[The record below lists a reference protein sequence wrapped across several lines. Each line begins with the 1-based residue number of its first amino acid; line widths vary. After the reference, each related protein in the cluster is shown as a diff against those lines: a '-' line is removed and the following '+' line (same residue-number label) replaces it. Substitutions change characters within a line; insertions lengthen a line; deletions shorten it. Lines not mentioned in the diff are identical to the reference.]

1 MEIPEDIRDPS
12 KLLAKTKDSKVSY
25 IMREHEPLISVVMS
39 VYNGEKYLREAIDSI
54 LNQTFKNFEF
64 IIINDGSTDRSLEII
79 QSYNDDRIRLIN
91 QENTG
96 LAKALNNGIGISKS
110 DFIARMD
117 ADDIAYPERI
127 QKQYKFLLNNPDY
140 IIVGSNAKTID
151 KDGYFVRNSNLV
163 TTDEGMKE
171 MLPNTPFIHPS
182 VMFRKNC
189 FYKAGKYPEYMFNFG
204 EDLILFNRMAKYG
217 KFANLSENLIQ
228 YRVVP
233 TANST
238 RDSKISERFNKIL
251 SKAIEHNKI
260 SDDDFAYLKTITSNR
275 NSKRRLA
282 NYHLYLAKKYL
293 WNNYQPKAARKNL
306 QAAIK
311 ISPVCIFPYL
321 LFTASFL
328 PGKCISCLYKA
339 LK

>member
-1 MEIPEDIRDPS
+1 MP
-12 KLLAKTKDSKVSY
+12 
-25 IMREHEPLISVVMS
+25 
-39 VYNGEKYLREAIDSI
+39 VYNAAHYLREAIDSI
-54 LNQTFKNFEF
+54 LNQTLRDFEF

-79 QSYNDDRIRLIN
+79 QSYADDRIRLIN

-96 LAKALNNGIGISKS
+96 LAKALNNAIGISKS

-127 QKQYKFLLNNPDY
+127 QKQYKFFSNNPNC
-140 IIVGSNAKTID
+140 IIVGSNAKKID
-151 KDGYFVRNSNLV
+151 KDGHFICDSYLF
-163 TTDEGMKE
+163 TTDEEMKK

-204 EDLILFNRMAKYG
+204 EDLVLFNRMANLG
-217 KFANLSENLIQ
+217 EFANLSDKLIK
-228 YRVVP
+228 YRIIP
-233 TANST
+233 TANT
-238 RDSKISERFNKIL
+238 AHDSKSLKRFRNIVA
-251 SKAIEHNKI
+251 KAIQNNRI
-260 SDDDFAYLKTITSNR
+260 SDKDFMFLKNFLSNR
-275 NSKRRLA
+275 NSKERLA

-306 QAAIK
+306 IAAIK
-311 ISPVCIFPYL
+311 IRPVCIFPYL
-321 LFTASFL
+321 LFAASFL
-328 PGKCISCLYKA
+328 QGKCISHLYKA